1 MLDKKYSGNVHRF
14 CQLKWFVSK
23 HKKYPGHAHA
33 HRTECYKLKGYN
45 RLTSKVRYPE
55 ECHFH
60 SGKIQ
65 CYKTKLELHVK

>member
-1 MLDKKYSGNVHRF
+1 MRVYR
-14 CQLKWFVSK
+14 C
-23 HKKYPGHAHA
+23 A